1 MDRTEVLITGGSSG
15 IGKQVAIDLLRL
27 GAHVAIVA
35 DQPDRLSIA
44 AEDLQRIF
52 PRVWS
57 HACDVSHVED
67 IRQMAR
73 EYRAR
78 FDAPEVLINN
88 AGYRSTRPSNGCHW
102 RRFAGYSTST

>member
-1 MDRTEVLITGGSSG
+1 MIDHQVTTGSQSTGREPYIITGGSSG

-44 AEDLQRIF
+44 AEDLQRIS

-67 IRQMAR
+67 IRQMAQECTGR
-73 EYRAR
+73 G
-78 FDAPEVLINN
+78 L
-88 AGYRSTRPSNGCHW
+88 TR
-102 RRFAGYSTST
+102 RRC